1 MTSAAMEMEV
11 YTVSQLNRSVRFLL
25 ENQFPQVW
33 VEGEVSNLSRPSS
46 GHLYFSLKD
55 AGAQLRCALFRNR
68 ARLCGA
74 RLDNGLQVL
83 TRARISLYEPRGEY
97 QLIVE
102 HVEESGAGAL
112 RRAYDAL
119 RLRLEGEGL
128 FDPAR
133 KRPLPRIPRRIG
145 VITSPTG
152 AAVRDVLSVL
162 RRRFPALPVLLYPVP
177 VQGEGAGR
185 DIAQIIALAGDHRQC
200 DVLLLVRGGGS
211 LEDLWAFNE
220 EVVARAIYDCP
231 IPVVSGV
238 GHETDVTIA
247 DFAAD
252 FRAPTPSAAAE
263 LVSPDRAEWL
273 ARIAGLRGRLVAAE
287 HRHDQRRRHTLATL
301 ETRLTRLHPRRRL
314 QDLAQRLDELEG
326 RLRRAW
332 RGRADRRN
340 AQLTGL
346 TARLR
351 AQTPSRRIQHRR
363 ERLESLIRRL
373 ESVIRH
379 RLERDGQRLAVVSR
393 ALHANSPLEI
403 LARGYGIVHDQ
414 RGAVIRRA
422 DQVAEGDKIIARLH
436 QGELLCSVI
445 EINR

>member
-1 MTSAAMEMEV
+1 MTSAATDLEV

-25 ENQFPQVW
+25 ENHFPQVW

-74 RLDNGLQVL
+74 RLANGLQVL
-83 TRARISLYEPRGEY
+83 TRARVSLYEPRGEY

-112 RRAYDAL
+112 RQAYDEL
-119 RLRLEGEGL
+119 RLRLEREGL
-128 FDPAR
+128 FDPAT
-133 KRPLPRIPRRIG
+133 KSAPPRIPRCIG

-185 DIAQIIALAGDHRQC
+185 DIARMIALAGKDRRC

-220 EVVARAIYDCP
+220 EVVARAIHQCP
-231 IPVVSGV
+231 LPVVSGI

-252 FRAPTPSAAAE
+252 VRAPTPSAAAE
-263 LVSPDRAEWL
+263 LVSPDRAESL
-273 ARIAGLRGRLVAAE
+273 TRIATLRDRLVAAE
-287 HRHDQRRRHTLATL
+287 HRQSQHRHHTLATL
-301 ETRLTRLHPRRRL
+301 ETRLARLHPQRRL
-314 QDLAQRLDELEG
+314 QDLSQRLDELEG

-340 AQLTGL
+340 QQLAGL
-346 TARLR
+346 AARLR
-351 AQTPSRRIQHRR
+351 AQTPDRRIQHHR
-363 ERLESLIRRL
+363 ERLENLIRHL
-373 ESVIRH
+373 ESVTRR

-414 RGAVIRRA
+414 HGAVIRRA
-422 DQVAEGDKIIARLH
+422 EQVTEGDKIIARLH
-436 QGELLCSVI
+436 QGKLLCRVI
-445 EINR
+445 EVNR